1 MRNLSATVCL
11 TIAVLLGS
19 VGISESADSQKVIP
33 FDKYHENGKLALKGT
48 WKDGKYHGPWVGYYD
63 NGQLRYKGTYK
74 DDKRVG
80 PWVGYYD
87 NGQLRYKG
95 TYKNGLMDGP
105 WVDYYEN
112 GTVNK
117 KNTGTYKNSVKVN

>member
-1 MRNLSATVCL
+1 MRKLTATICL

-74 DDKRVG
+74 
-80 PWVGYYD
+80 
-87 NGQLRYKG
+87 
-95 TYKNGLMDGP
+95 NGLMDGP